1 MNINELIYLYFC
13 KDEEALQLL
22 IKVFR
27 PLVYNLIK
35 KQYSY
40 KIGIYDIKDD
50 FIQIA
55 DQQLVLCLETYHP
68 NSDISFAAYY
78 KYCLINRF
86 ANTNKKLKTDSLGNH
101 SSTLSLDAKIK
112 EDESNYYLELLEDQ
126 RENVHQKTL
135 NKLEFNRLMAL
146 SSKMFSK
153 EEQKILY
160 YVMDDESMAE
170 IARKMDL
177 TPRQVRYRFAK
188 MKEKIQ
194 LH

>member
-13 KDEEALQLL
+13 KDEEALELL

-27 PLVYNLIK
+27 PLVYSLIK
-35 KQYSY
+35 KQYQY
-40 KIGIYDIKDD
+40 KIGINDSKDD

-55 DQQLVLCLETYHP
+55 DQQLVLCLDSYHP

-78 KYCLINRF
+78 KFCLINRF

-101 SSTLSLDAKIK
+101 PNTLSLDAKIK

-135 NKLEFNRLMAL
+135 NKLEYKRLMAL
-146 SSKMFSK
+146 SGKMFSK
-153 EEQKILY
+153 EEQTILA
-160 YVMDDESMAE
+160 YVMDDVNMTE
-170 IARKMDL
+170 IARRMDL

-188 MKEKIQ
+188 MKKKIQ